1 MPLQSLALVMIVRN
15 EAALIVKCLESVLPW
30 VDHMLVL
37 DTGSTDDTVNLA
49 RRAGAR
55 VEHFPWV
62 EDFSIARNRALDL
75 ADADWNVVLDA
86 DEVLS
91 VGGEILAQL
100 RSTYPDFVGSIRLD
114 SRFGESNSEGISSA
128 WISRVLPRGVRYSG
142 RIHEQPQHKFAV
154 HKLVVHLDHTGYMP
168 SVMAAKDGRNADL
181 LARSLL
187 ETPGD
192 GYMLYQLG
200 KDHSVYHRF
209 DLAARYFE
217 QADQALPPGL
227 TIAHDLLLRWL
238 FALKK
243 CGQHACAVEL
253 AESRMPLWQDSPDY
267 WFAVGDLLLDWACEE
282 PHQAEALMSV
292 VESSWLRCLEIGERP
307 DLEGAVQGR
316 GSYLAC
322 ANLAVIYEGMGRR
335 DEASKYRNLATQ
347 GAMPGVQ

>member
-1 MPLQSLALVMIVRN
+1 MQSLALAMIVRN
-15 EAALIVKCLESVLPW
+15 EAASISKCLESVRPW

-37 DTGSTDDTVNLA
+37 DTGSSDDTVNLA
-49 RRAGAR
+49 RLAGAR
-55 VEHFPWV
+55 VEHFTWV
-62 EDFSIARNRALDL
+62 DDFSVARNRALDL

-91 VGGEILAQL
+91 VGGERIAQL
-100 RSTYPDFVGSIRLD
+100 RATRPDFVGSIRQD
-114 SRFGESNSEGISSA
+114 NRFGEFNSEGFAST

-142 RIHEQPQHKFAV
+142 RIHEQPQHALPV
-154 HKLVVHLDHTGYMP
+154 RKLAVHLDHTGYTP
-168 SVMAAKDGRNADL
+168 AAMAAKDGRNAAL
-181 LARSLL
+181 LARSLS

-192 GYMLYQLG
+192 GYMMYQLG

-209 DLAARYFE
+209 EVAASCFE

-243 CGQHACAVEL
+243 CRQHARAVEL
-253 AESRMPLWQDSPDY
+253 AESRMADWQGSPDY
-267 WFAVGDLLLDWACEE
+267 WFTVGDLLLDWACEE
-282 PHQAEALMSV
+282 PGQAEALMPM

-322 ANLAVIYEGMGRR
+322 ANLAVIYDGLGRR
-335 DEASKYRNLATQ
+335 DEALKYQALAAR
-347 GAMPGVQ
+347 GATTAEQ